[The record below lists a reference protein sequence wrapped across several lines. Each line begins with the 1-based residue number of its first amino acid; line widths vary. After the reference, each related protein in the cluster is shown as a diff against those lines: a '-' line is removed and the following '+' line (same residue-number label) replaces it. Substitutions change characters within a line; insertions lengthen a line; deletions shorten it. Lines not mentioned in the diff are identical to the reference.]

1 MKPKKCKICK
11 SEFNPTRPLQFVC
24 SYPCGIEYGKMQ
36 TAKAEQ
42 KRQSEQRK
50 QRNIERSK
58 LKESTKKLS
67 QYEAEAKKEFQRYIR
82 LRDENKPCIS
92 CGTYTCDEWAGGHY
106 YPAGHY
112 SGLIFDERN
121 CHKQCNQYCN
131 KHLNG
136 NIHEYRKGLI
146 KRFGIEFVQQLD
158 NDANLQR
165 KRKYDKF
172 ELIEIKEKYKAKI
185 KEKRFD

>member
-1 MKPKKCKICK
+1 MKPKKCKTCGEK
-11 SEFNPTRPLQFVC
+11 YTPKNNTLE
-24 SYPCGIEYGKMQ
+24 PCPKYECRLVLWDKANKKLAAQ
-36 TAKAEQ
+36 AK
-42 KRQSEQRK
+42 KIQRE
-50 QRNIERSK
+50 ERKK

-67 QYEAEAKKEFQRYIR
+67 QYEAEAKREFQKYIR

-146 KRFGIEFVQQLD
+146 KRFGIDFVQQLD

-172 ELIEIKEKYKAKI
+172 ELIEIKEKYKEKI
-185 KEKRFD
+185 KEKHLFS

>member
-1 MKPKKCKICK
+1 MKPKKCKVCGNRYTPK
-11 SEFNPTRPLQFVC
+11 YNQLEPCPTYECRLVLYKKADKKLAAQ
-24 SYPCGIEYGKMQ
+24 
-36 TAKAEQ
+36 AK
-42 KRQSEQRK
+42 KEQRAE
-50 QRNIERSK
+50 RNK

-67 QYEAEAKKEFQRYIR
+67 QYEAEAKREFQRYIR
-82 LRDENKPCIS
+82 LRDEEKPCIS

-106 YPAGHY
+106 YPAGQY

-146 KRFGIEFVQQLD
+146 KRFGIDFVQQLD